1 VAKKGRKGS
10 KRKSYAGYDW
20 TSLEKALAV
29 IVVALAITAVYA
41 FMTNDEI
48 VEVGSIET
56 YDGRTVLKTGDEAN
70 STYRFVRELKE
81 DYQVH
86 IKYDVPYAGMV
97 LQPLVHFKVWNETT
111 GKVLIEDTMV
121 SHYNKNIRLDRE
133 DTGTYEFVWW
143 VEGDGGSSQVN
154 YNVLIQPTEKLF
166 EKRT

>member
-1 VAKKGRKGS
+1 MAKKGKKGS
-10 KRKSYAGYDW
+10 KSRSRSYEW
-20 TSLEKALAV
+20 TTLEMVLVV
-29 IVVALAITAVYA
+29 IVAALAITATYA

-56 YDGRTVLKTGDEAN
+56 YDGRTYLRGTDGVN

-97 LQPLVHFKVWNETT
+97 LQPLVHFKVWNESS
-111 GKVLIEDTMV
+111 GKVLIPETTASTYDK
-121 SHYNKNIRLDRE
+121 SIRLNPE
-133 DTGTYEFVWW
+133 DLGTYEFVWW
-143 VEGDGGSSQVN
+143 VEEGSGSSQVE